1 MTMKQEKKRIYL
13 RAALALA
20 ALLVVL
26 LALDNLSFVPSMLL
40 TVLRKGA
47 IYALVAVSMN
57 LLNGFTGLFSLGQ
70 AGFMLLGAYTYAIL
84 TIPAASQKS
93 IYQRYANGG
102 IGFSIPELLSKP
114 LGGFGL
120 LLGVVFCL
128 ILAGF
133 IAALFAFLIGL
144 PVLKLKSDY
153 LAIATLGFAE
163 IIRAAVVYEG
173 FGPLTNGSNL
183 LYGFTSFA
191 SFNLSLGGT
200 TLHLET
206 VMPFLFSGICI
217 AIILLLINSTYGR
230 AFKAIRDD
238 EIAAEAMG
246 INLASHKRMSFIIS
260 SFFAGISGAMLA
272 MYQAS
277 VQATTFK
284 SSMTYEILLIV
295 VIGGIGSVSGSIIA
309 SFLFIASSEWLLRF
323 LDNETWIGGFRVPLL
338 RSGFRMVVFSI
349 IIMAV
354 VLFFRKGIM
363 GDRELFQKK
372 PASTAKDCQKGGAF
386 QMSENVLTI
395 ENATMQFGG
404 VVAVDN
410 LNLKV
415 DKDQIVS
422 LIGPN
427 GAGKTT
433 AFNVVTGVY
442 APTNGAVWFE
452 GRKIIENTPHGKMK
466 KLYKGQNAS
475 RYSHMIAPTP
485 DKITQMGIARTFQ
498 NIRLW
503 KSQTVFEN
511 VLIAKHCRRSAN
523 LLSATFRLN
532 ADEEKRQREECENLL
547 HVLGLEDV
555 RNELATGLPYG
566 LQRRVEIARALATE
580 PKLLLL
586 DEPAAGMN
594 PQETEELT
602 AFIDRIRT
610 DFRLTVF
617 MIEHHMDLVMDISD
631 RVYVLDFGR
640 LIAEGTPAEV
650 QNDPRVIDAYLGVDE
665 DA

>member
-1 MTMKQEKKRIYL
+1 
-13 RAALALA
+13 
-20 ALLVVL
+20 
-26 LALDNLSFVPSMLL
+26 
-40 TVLRKGA
+40 
-47 IYALVAVSMN
+47 
-57 LLNGFTGLFSLGQ
+57 
-70 AGFMLLGAYTYAIL
+70 
-84 TIPAASQKS
+84 
-93 IYQRYANGG
+93 
-102 IGFSIPELLSKP
+102 
-114 LGGFGL
+114 
-120 LLGVVFCL
+120 
-128 ILAGF
+128 
-133 IAALFAFLIGL
+133 
-144 PVLKLKSDY
+144 
-153 LAIATLGFAE
+153 
-163 IIRAAVVYEG
+163 
-173 FGPLTNGSNL
+173 
-183 LYGFTSFA
+183 
-191 SFNLSLGGT
+191 
-200 TLHLET
+200 
-206 VMPFLFSGICI
+206 
-217 AIILLLINSTYGR
+217 
-230 AFKAIRDD
+230 
-238 EIAAEAMG
+238 
-246 INLASHKRMSFIIS
+246 
-260 SFFAGISGAMLA
+260 
-272 MYQAS
+272 
-277 VQATTFK
+277 
-284 SSMTYEILLIV
+284 
-295 VIGGIGSVSGSIIA
+295 
-309 SFLFIASSEWLLRF
+309 
-323 LDNETWIGGFRVPLL
+323 
-338 RSGFRMVVFSI
+338 
-349 IIMAV
+349 
-354 VLFFRKGIM
+354 
-363 GDRELFQKK
+363 
-372 PASTAKDCQKGGAF
+372 
-386 QMSENVLTI
+386 MSENVLTI

-466 KLYKGQNAS
+466 KLYKGQNAGK
-475 RYSHMIAPTP
+475 YSHIITPTP

-532 ADEEKRQREECENLL
+532 ADEEKRQRE
-547 HVLGLEDV
+547 DV

-602 AFIDRIRT
+602 AFIDRIRI

-650 QNDPRVIDAYLGVDE
+650 QNDSRVIDAYLGVDE